1 MAAGQKCPAAFLLR
15 RAETANRFAACTF
28 QPLSNHY
35 GYHEPPT
42 QPIGN
47 FMAAPATVR
56 PADPVRDLAARIY
69 VELVC
74 RNVVVT
80 DSAAQIKSNPENLA
94 KISFKLAEAFQ
105 RVDVDIKAPSAPKNQ
120 EFDMKAASLPGWEAE
135 KSAP

>member
-1 MAAGQKCPAAFLLR
+1 MHARRDSNGLRLLR
-15 RAETANRFAACTF
+15 V
-28 QPLSNHY
+28 PWSSNH
-35 GYHEPPT
+35 
-42 QPIGN
+42 PIGIV
-47 FMAAPATVR
+47 MSAQAIAR
-56 PADPVRDLAARIY
+56 PADPVRELAAKIY

-94 KISFKLAEAFQ
+94 RISFKLAEAFQ

-135 KSAP
+135 KSAS